1 MRTAWHSAPGVSMP
15 QRLSK
20 AFPGK
25 RGRVEKRSDATIAN
39 FGGARPNDDL
49 LSGSNGINADTAFVI
64 SVP

>member
-1 MRTAWHSAPGVSMP
+1 MP